1 MSTCAPCNGTQT
13 SSVSVSQHG
22 NRYKISR
29 LYSLRLLREHLVN
42 SSSKRRIVLAIDTRG
57 RACVR
62 MCWKIESRCS
72 YRWWVPHASRHVR
85 RPEKY
90 FDVLPCQTG
99 RRVIEVDF
107 REAGNRSRVKLK
119 HKKIEWCIAPNGSIA
134 IRTEMNLP
142 FIMRTQMNKCF
153 GEFKRTRDFSILYS

>member
-1 MSTCAPCNGTQT
+1 MA
-13 SSVSVSQHG
+13 
-22 NRYKISR
+22 
-29 LYSLRLLREHLVN
+29 
-42 SSSKRRIVLAIDTRG
+42 
-57 RACVR
+57 
-62 MCWKIESRCS
+62 
-72 YRWWVPHASRHVR
+72 HASRHVR

-153 GEFKRTRDFSILYS
+153 LTDLKEYEGDFSILFIINVER

>member
-57 RACVR
+57 RACVYVCAGR
-62 MCWKIESRCS
+62 LRAAVLIDGGCHTRAGMCGDPKNISTCSPAKRVGESSRS
-72 YRWWVPHASRHVR
+72 IFAKPETVP
-85 RPEKY
+85 
-90 FDVLPCQTG
+90 
-99 RRVIEVDF
+99 
-107 REAGNRSRVKLK
+107 
-119 HKKIEWCIAPNGSIA
+119 GS
-134 IRTEMNLP
+134 
-142 FIMRTQMNKCF
+142 
-153 GEFKRTRDFSILYS
+153 S

>member
-1 MSTCAPCNGTQT
+1 MA
-13 SSVSVSQHG
+13 
-22 NRYKISR
+22 
-29 LYSLRLLREHLVN
+29 
-42 SSSKRRIVLAIDTRG
+42 
-57 RACVR
+57 
-62 MCWKIESRCS
+62 
-72 YRWWVPHASRHVR
+72 HASRHVR

-119 HKKIEWCIAPNGSIA
+119 HKKIECCIAPNGSIA

-153 GEFKRTRDFSILYS
+153 SEFKRIRDFSILFIECRKIHKILILNIFIFRTYFFFDNF